1 MELIAIEKEDLL
13 ILVDSIKHL
22 DTLENTLKI
31 NKILEKYKIERRI
44 KW

>member
-31 NKILEKYKIERRI
+31 NKILEKYNIERRI